1 MLDTAE
7 LLRLAVKNDI
17 IDLDDVQA
25 RLEMKNRAEIIEM
38 HPYAITQGKDG
49 NWRTY
54 LVDYSQK
61 NNRRQIKKST
71 KEKVEQAI
79 VDDYRQKAK
88 KEEMTLEKVYPEWLK
103 YYRLH
108 TKSDGTVKRIT
119 CDWKKFYKEDSII
132 KQPINKLTKIQLDKW
147 VHAKIKE
154 YEMTKT
160 CYYNMSLII
169 RQMMI
174 YAKECG
180 YIEKN
185 VFAEVRV
192 NAKMFSKKKKSDS
205 EEQVYTLEEELLLVA
220 QAWEDY
226 CNNPE
231 VTTPLAVIL
240 IFYLGLRVGEVVA
253 LKDEDIKKD
262 KIVIRR
268 MESRKFETSN
278 EIDYK
283 QSGRTVVEHTKSS
296 AGNREIYLVPEAR
309 EIIDIILQQN
319 KASGQD
325 GYLFVVD
332 GKRIYD
338 TAIRW
343 RVQKYCK
350 KANIVYRSPHKIRK
364 TWISKLIDAK
374 VNINTIRE
382 LAGHEDERTTYK
394 NYCYDRKTEKQRQE
408 QMEEALVFKQK
419 REKSSNVITVCA

>member
-54 LVDYSQK
+54 LVDYSKK
-61 NNRRQIKKST
+61 NNRRQIKKSA

-103 YYRLH
+103 YYGLH

-119 CDWKKFYKEDSII
+119 SDWKKFYKEDSII

-154 YEMTKT
+154 HEMTKT

-192 NAKMFSKKKKSDS
+192 NTKMFSKKRK
-205 EEQVYTLEEELLLVA
+205 
-220 QAWEDY
+220 
-226 CNNPE
+226 
-231 VTTPLAVIL
+231 VIVKNKY
-240 IFYLGLRVGEVVA
+240 IHWKRNCYL
-253 LKDEDIKKD
+253 
-262 KIVIRR
+262 
-268 MESRKFETSN
+268 
-278 EIDYK
+278 
-283 QSGRTVVEHTKSS
+283 
-296 AGNREIYLVPEAR
+296 
-309 EIIDIILQQN
+309 
-319 KASGQD
+319 
-325 GYLFVVD
+325 
-332 GKRIYD
+332 
-338 TAIRW
+338 
-343 RVQKYCK
+343 
-350 KANIVYRSPHKIRK
+350 
-364 TWISKLIDAK
+364 
-374 VNINTIRE
+374 
-382 LAGHEDERTTYK
+382 
-394 NYCYDRKTEKQRQE
+394 
-408 QMEEALVFKQK
+408 
-419 REKSSNVITVCA
+419 

>member
-1 MLDTAE
+1 
-7 LLRLAVKNDI
+7 
-17 IDLDDVQA
+17 
-25 RLEMKNRAEIIEM
+25 
-38 HPYAITQGKDG
+38 
-49 NWRTY
+49 
-54 LVDYSQK
+54 
-61 NNRRQIKKST
+61 
-71 KEKVEQAI
+71 
-79 VDDYRQKAK
+79 
-88 KEEMTLEKVYPEWLK
+88 MTLEKVYPEWLK

-119 CDWKKFYKEDSII
+119 SDWKKFYKEDSII

-147 VHAKIKE
+147 VHTKIKE
-154 YEMTKT
+154 HEMTKT

-174 YAKECG
+174 FAKECG

-192 NAKMFSKKKKSDS
+192 NAKMFSKKQKSDS

-226 CNNPE
+226 CNKPE

-408 QMEEALVFKQK
+408 QLEEALVFKQK
-419 REKSSNVITVCA
+419 REKFSNVITVCA